1 MQNQIYKITLLNL
14 SKASGLGYS
23 PDMQNS
29 VIELKTYLRA
39 GFKEEDQRLQNKENI
54 KFVIHVANAITANY
68 SNKNVFASIQ
78 YFVNLFIE
86 KHYDYNTE
94 YNWQEMKPLLLLVNY
109 LKTATNFKSFK
120 KQILNPH
127 LHTLLLKYLS
137 KEGLKQ
143 EELQFQRTNK
153 KLTF

>member
-23 PDMQNS
+23 PDMLDS
-29 VIELKTYLRA
+29 VSELKTYLRA
-39 GFKEEDQRLQNKENI
+39 DLKEKDQWLQNKENI
-54 KFVIHVANAITANY
+54 KFVLHVANAITANY
-68 SNKNVFASIQ
+68 SNKNTFPLMQ
-78 YFVNLFIE
+78 HFVNLFIE

-94 YNWQEMKPLLLLVNY
+94 YNWQELKPLLVLVNY
-109 LKTATNFKSFK
+109 LTTATDFKSFE

-137 KEGLKQ
+137 KEGVKQGELK
-143 EELQFQRTNK
+143 FQ
-153 KLTF
+153 

>member
-23 PDMQNS
+23 PDMLDS
-29 VIELKTYLRA
+29 VSDLKTYLRA
-39 GFKEEDQRLQNKENI
+39 DFKEEDQWLQNKQNI
-54 KFVIHVANAITANY
+54 KFVLHVANGITANY
-68 SNKNVFASIQ
+68 SNKNTFPFMQ
-78 YFVNLFIE
+78 YFVNRFIE

-94 YNWQEMKPLLLLVNY
+94 YNWQELEPLLVLVNY
-109 LKTATNFKSFK
+109 LKTATDFKSFK
-120 KQILNPH
+120 KQILKPH

-143 EELQFQRTNK
+143 GELQFQ
-153 KLTF
+153 